1 MINSVGRD
9 IPEEILA
16 ATGRDVFHGS
26 FCHDGKEY
34 KRASPMVRAN
44 LDPCRSKL
52 TESVHDA
59 LVACG
64 IRDGMTVSFHHHFRD
79 GDYIVNLVMEEI
91 HNMGIRDITICASSL
106 GKAHDPIVPFIEDGT
121 ITSIWSS
128 GVRGR
133 IGEAISAGKL
143 KNIAVMYSHGGR
155 VRAIEEGRIHI
166 DIAFIGAP
174 TADECGN
181 LRPVGGKSDCGV
193 LSYAYADAQYADKVV
208 AVTDTLVPFPNV
220 PASISMVNVDYVCI
234 VDAIGDPKKIA
245 SGAAKPTTDLRKLM
259 MAKYC
264 SDFVA
269 AAPYFKDGF
278 VYQTGVG
285 GASIASAIYLAEE
298 MRRKNIHMSL
308 GLGGI
313 ATPMVRLMEEGL
325 IEKLADT
332 QDFDLGAVQS
342 IREHPDRH
350 IEITGSEYAN
360 PMNKGAYVNRLDYV
374 ILAALEVDTQFNC
387 NVITDSTGLI
397 TGAQGGHPDTAAGAK
412 CTIVITPLV
421 QGRSPA
427 VCTDVTTVT
436 TPGETVDVI
445 ITDYGIAVN
454 PKRPDL
460 AEAAQSCGAPVHTIE
475 ELRDIAYSITGI
487 PEKIRFGERVVGIVE
502 ARDGTVMD
510 VVRQI
515 KPFAFQK

>member
-1 MINSVGRD
+1 
-9 IPEEILA
+9 
-16 ATGRDVFHGS
+16 
-26 FCHDGKEY
+26 
-34 KRASPMVRAN
+34 MVRAN
-44 LDPCRSKL
+44 LDPRRSKL

-91 HNMGIRDITICASSL
+91 HDMGIRDITICASSL

-181 LRPVGGKSDCGV
+181 LRPVGGKSGCGV

-445 ITDYGIAVN
+445 ITDYGIAV
-454 PKRPDL
+454 
-460 AEAAQSCGAPVHTIE
+460 
-475 ELRDIAYSITGI
+475 RDIAYSITGI